1 MQDISVEA
9 MTKGKKV
16 RRGARARR
24 RPGPARPPPAGRRRR
39 LWLRAERRGG

>member
-16 RRGARARR
+16 RRGARARH
-24 RPGPARPPPAGRRRR
+24 RPGPARAAQAGRRRR